1 MIGDVLTDIRPL
13 SGLLGDRTAKALAK
27 HLGLETVSDLL
38 LHFPRR
44 YSKRGELTSF
54 DSLPIGEIVTVVGQV
69 QSTNQR
75 RMRGRKGSIFE
86 VTLSDGSGNLTLAF
100 FNQHWRE
107 AELHAGVKGL
117 FSGKI
122 GSFSGALQLTHPDY
136 ELFDQEIAEDQAQA
150 WAELPIPIYPAASA
164 VSTWRIQ
171 KAVNAV
177 LDAGVDI
184 PEILPESLID
194 AQGLVPLR
202 TAINNIHNPKR
213 DSDWVQA
220 RKSLLFHEAMLLQ
233 LGLLKRASEL
243 GKEKA
248 QVFNSGKL
256 LSEFD
261 KTLPFSLTKG
271 QVDAGVEIAEDL
283 ASGHPMNRLLQGE
296 VGSGKTLVALR
307 AILAV
312 AESGGQS
319 ALLAPTEVLA
329 AQHFRSIHASL
340 GPELAKQLGLRLL
353 TGSQPTA
360 ERKKTLLDLAS
371 GNCQLVVGTHAL
383 LSENVSFYD
392 LGLAVI
398 DEQHRFGVGQREAL
412 KSKAKTS
419 PHCLV
424 MSATPIPRTLAV
436 TVFGDLEIS
445 SLRELPQG
453 RTPIT
458 THLVPVSQNQLVA
471 RIWQRVAEEVAQ
483 GRQGFVV
490 CPRIEPGT
498 VEQGQELVE
507 IEEGQIEPASVIS
520 VFEALQKNPALATV
534 RIGYLHGR
542 LSSDEKETTMAAFEA
557 GEIDLLVA
565 TTVIEVGVNVPN
577 ATTMVILDADH
588 FGLSQLHQLRGR
600 VGRGE
605 HAGLCL
611 LVAEVEPG
619 STAEARLN
627 ALCNSNDGFELSE
640 ADLEIRG
647 EGDVL
652 GDQQSGIRSS
662 LRLLRVVRDA
672 DLIQQARVFALEIL
686 EGGTNDEL
694 SAVLEIQDAARLA
707 RS

>member
-1 MIGDVLTDIRPL
+1 MIGDVLTDLRPL
-13 SGLLGDRTAKALAK
+13 SQLLGDKTAKALAK

-54 DSLPIGEIVTVVGQV
+54 DSLPIGEIVTVVGEV

-86 VTLSDGSGNLTLAF
+86 VTLGDGHSQLTLAF
-100 FNQHWRE
+100 FNQSWRE

-122 GSFSGALQLTHPDY
+122 GSFSGSLQLTHPDY
-136 ELFDQEIAEDQAQA
+136 ELFEQELAPDQAQA

-171 KAVNAV
+171 KAIKAV
-177 LDAGVDI
+177 LDSGV
-184 PEILPESLID
+184 EISEFLPEALIEKR
-194 AQGLVPLR
+194 GLVSLGM
-202 TAINNIHNPKR
+202 AIRQIHDPKR
-213 DSDWVQA
+213 DADWKAA
-220 RKSLLFHEAMLLQ
+220 RDSLRFHEAMLLQ
-233 LGLLKRASEL
+233 LGLITRAAKLDREQA
-243 GKEKA
+243 K
-248 QVFNSGKL
+248 VFAPGKL
-256 LSEFD
+256 LQGFD
-261 KTLPFSLTKG
+261 KSLPFSLTQG
-271 QVDAGVEIAEDL
+271 QLEAGDDIAKDL
-283 ASGHPMNRLLQGE
+283 SSGHPMNRLLQGE

-307 AILAV
+307 AILTV

-319 ALLAPTEVLA
+319 ALLAPTEVLST
-329 AQHFRSIHASL
+329 QHYRSIQASL
-340 GPELAKQLGLRLL
+340 GKDLAKTLGLRLL
-353 TGSQPTA
+353 TGSQPMA

-383 LSENVSFYD
+383 LSENVSFFD
-392 LGLAVI
+392 LGLAII

-412 KSKAKTS
+412 KDKAKTP

-445 SLRELPQG
+445 SLRELPLG
-453 RTPIT
+453 RSPIT
-458 THLVPVSQNQLVA
+458 THLVAVSQKELVA

-483 GRQGFVV
+483 GRQAFVV
-490 CPRIEPGT
+490 CPRIEPGL
-498 VEQGQELVE
+498 VEQGQDLVE
-507 IEEGQIEPASVIS
+507 ISDSEVEPASVVA
-520 VFEALQKNPALATV
+520 VFEALQQNPALAGV
-534 RIGYLHGR
+534 RFGILHGK
-542 LSSDEKETTMAAFEA
+542 LSSDEKEQTMTAFES
-557 GEIDLLVA
+557 GDIDLLVA

-577 ATTMVILDADH
+577 ATTMVVLDADH

-611 LVAEVEPG
+611 LVADTEPG
-619 STAEARLN
+619 SVAQSRLI
-627 ALCNSNDGFELSE
+627 ALCNSTDGFELSE
-640 ADLEIRG
+640 IDLEIRG

-662 LRLLRVVRDA
+662 LRLLRVIRDA
-672 DLIQQARVFALEIL
+672 ELIQEARVFALELHKAGISDSL
-686 EGGTNDEL
+686 Q
-694 SAVLEIQDAARLA
+694 AVLDIQDAARLA